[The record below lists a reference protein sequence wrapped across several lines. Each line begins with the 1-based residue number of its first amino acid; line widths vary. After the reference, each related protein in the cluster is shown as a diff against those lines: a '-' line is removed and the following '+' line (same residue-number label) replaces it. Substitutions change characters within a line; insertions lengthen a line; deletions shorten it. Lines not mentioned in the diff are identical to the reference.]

1 MKNKNMNFI
10 YKDFNSIGKGWVITF
25 EDKSYVDIVRHFE
38 FEIQAVVFLN
48 FLNGGTI
55 DIQLIKDLLVESD
68 KFQKKLE
75 GKEE

>member
-1 MKNKNMNFI
+1 MNFI